1 MFLYIRKIQTNF
13 NVSRQ
18 FKLSKTS
25 EQKLKSWLSKLKIED
40 TEFSEQ
46 FYKIVYND
54 CKMIKDCSEKSIID
68 FYIDTAKE
76 LMKEMTEFDE
86 EFYANLKSKTRI
98 KLANKYANG
107 SNFDN
112 NIDIYFNDVKRE
124 YILHPQNESEDLVF
138 IPENK
143 DIFIKN
149 NLKLVIECA
158 KRYQNLGIP
167 FEDLIQIGN
176 IGLLT
181 AFEKFDAER
190 SNLRISIL
198 NDIKEQDQESFN
210 FNEAS
215 NIIKRNFQYC
225 KLLDATL
232 KKIPESGFANKED
245 FNEWVNKNIKKAS
258 FSSIAFFWIRAI
270 IIGELNNFSK
280 LIRVP
285 KSAQN
290 DESTSISILRL
301 DSINPHTDD
310 NYHDNQIA
318 EIANEEFAIED
329 ESIENLER
337 QNLFKDLI
345 SKLLCKLS
353 AVDRRIIQKKFGINL
368 PFPMSIGEI
377 AESEGL
383 SSNKVKYSI
392 SNSIKIIAA
401 NIPAEDKKTIMELLG

>member
-1 MFLYIRKIQTNF
+1 M
-13 NVSRQ
+13 SRQ
-18 FKLSKTS
+18 FKLNKTS
-25 EQKLKSWLSKLKIED
+25 NQKINSWLNKLDIQNKD
-40 TEFSEQ
+40 SFSEQ
-46 FYKIVYND
+46 FSSIVYYD
-54 CKMIKDCSEKSIID
+54 CKMIKDCSEKSIVD
-68 FYIDTAKE
+68 FYIETATE
-76 LMKEMTEFDE
+76 LLKNEYQLND
-86 EFYANLKSKTRI
+86 EFYSNLKAKTRM
-98 KLANKYANG
+98 KLANKYAKG
-107 SNFDN
+107 GNFDN

-124 YILHPQNESEDLVF
+124 YILHPQNESEELAF
-138 IPENK
+138 IPENR

-158 KRYQNLGIP
+158 KRYQNLGLP

-181 AFEKFDAER
+181 AFDKFDAER

-198 NDIKEQDQESFN
+198 DDIKKQEKETFSYD
-210 FNEAS
+210 ES
-215 NIIKRNFQYC
+215 CDIIKRNFQYS

-232 KKIPESGFANKED
+232 KKIPENGFASKKD

-258 FSSIAFFWIRAI
+258 FSSISFFWIRAI

-290 DESTSISILRL
+290 DGSSSISILRL

-318 EIANEEFAIED
+318 EIANDEFAIED
-329 ESIENLER
+329 ESIENIER
-337 QNLFKDLI
+337 QNLFKELI
-345 SKLLCKLS
+345 NKLLCKLS
-353 AVDRRIIQKKFGINL
+353 ALDRRIIQKRFGINL
-368 PFPMSIGEI
+368 PFPMSITEI

-392 SNSIKIIAA
+392 SNSMKIIAA
-401 NIPAEDKKTIMELLG
+401 NIPAEDKKTITELLG

>member
-1 MFLYIRKIQTNF
+1 M
-13 NVSRQ
+13 SRQ
-18 FKLSKTS
+18 FKLNKTS
-25 EQKLKSWLSKLKIED
+25 NQKINSWLNKLDIQNKD
-40 TEFSEQ
+40 SFSEQ
-46 FYKIVYND
+46 FSSIVYYD
-54 CKMIKDCSEKSIID
+54 CKMIKDCSEKSIVD
-68 FYIDTAKE
+68 FYIETATE
-76 LMKEMTEFDE
+76 LLKNEYQLND
-86 EFYANLKSKTRI
+86 EFYSNLKAKTRM
-98 KLANKYANG
+98 KLANKYAKG
-107 SNFDN
+107 GNFDN

-124 YILHPQNESEDLVF
+124 YILHPQNESEELAF
-138 IPENK
+138 IPENR

-158 KRYQNLGIP
+158 KRYQNLGLP

-181 AFEKFDAER
+181 AFDKFDAER

-198 NDIKEQDQESFN
+198 DDIKKQEQETFSYDESCD
-210 FNEAS
+210 
-215 NIIKRNFQYC
+215 IIKRNFQYS

-232 KKIPESGFANKED
+232 KKIPENGFASKKD
-245 FNEWVNKNIKKAS
+245 FNEWVNKNIKRAS
-258 FSSIAFFWIRAI
+258 FSSISFFWIRAI

-290 DESTSISILRL
+290 DGSSSISILRL

-318 EIANEEFAIED
+318 EIANDEFAIED
-329 ESIENLER
+329 ESIENIER
-337 QNLFKDLI
+337 QNLFKELI
-345 SKLLCKLS
+345 NKLLCKLS
-353 AVDRRIIQKKFGINL
+353 ALDRRIIQKRFGINL
-368 PFPMSIGEI
+368 PFPMSITEI

-392 SNSIKIIAA
+392 SNSMKIIAA
-401 NIPAEDKKTIMELLG
+401 NIPAEDKKTITELLG

>member
-1 MFLYIRKIQTNF
+1 M
-13 NVSRQ
+13 SRQ
-18 FKLSKTS
+18 FKLNKTS
-25 EQKLKSWLSKLKIED
+25 NQKINSWLNKLDIQNKD
-40 TEFSEQ
+40 SFSEQ
-46 FYKIVYND
+46 FSSIVYYD
-54 CKMIKDCSEKSIID
+54 CKMIKDCSEKSIVD
-68 FYIDTAKE
+68 FYIETATE
-76 LMKEMTEFDE
+76 LLQNEYQLND
-86 EFYANLKSKTRI
+86 EFYSNLKAKTRM
-98 KLANKYANG
+98 KLANKYAKG
-107 SNFDN
+107 GNFDN

-124 YILHPQNESEDLVF
+124 YILHPQNESEELAF
-138 IPENK
+138 IPENR

-158 KRYQNLGIP
+158 KRYQNLGLP

-181 AFEKFDAER
+181 AFDKFDAER

-198 NDIKEQDQESFN
+198 DDIKKQEQETFSYDESCD
-210 FNEAS
+210 
-215 NIIKRNFQYC
+215 IIKRNFQYS

-232 KKIPESGFANKED
+232 KKIPENGFASKKD
-245 FNEWVNKNIKKAS
+245 FNEWVNKNMKKAS
-258 FSSIAFFWIRAI
+258 FSSISFFWIRAI

-290 DESTSISILRL
+290 DGSSSISILRL

-318 EIANEEFAIED
+318 EIANDEFAIED
-329 ESIENLER
+329 ESIENIER
-337 QNLFKDLI
+337 QNLFKELI
-345 SKLLCKLS
+345 NKLLCKLS
-353 AVDRRIIQKKFGINL
+353 ALDRRIIQKRFGINL
-368 PFPMSIGEI
+368 PFPMSITEI

-392 SNSIKIIAA
+392 SNSMKIIAA
-401 NIPAEDKKTIMELLG
+401 NIPAEDKKTITELLG

>member
-1 MFLYIRKIQTNF
+1 M
-13 NVSRQ
+13 SRQ
-18 FKLSKTS
+18 FKLNKTS
-25 EQKLKSWLSKLKIED
+25 NQKINSWLNKLDIQNKD
-40 TEFSEQ
+40 SFSEQ
-46 FYKIVYND
+46 FSSIVYYD
-54 CKMIKDCSEKSIID
+54 CKMIKDCSEKSIVD
-68 FYIDTAKE
+68 FYIETATE
-76 LMKEMTEFDE
+76 LLQNEYQLND
-86 EFYANLKSKTRI
+86 EFYSNLKAKTRM
-98 KLANKYANG
+98 KLANKYAKG
-107 SNFDN
+107 GNFDN

-124 YILHPQNESEDLVF
+124 YILHPQNESEELAF
-138 IPENK
+138 IPENR

-158 KRYQNLGIP
+158 KRYQNLGLP

-181 AFEKFDAER
+181 AFDKFDAER

-198 NDIKEQDQESFN
+198 DDIKKQEKETFSYD
-210 FNEAS
+210 ES
-215 NIIKRNFQYC
+215 CDIIKRNFQYS

-232 KKIPESGFANKED
+232 KKIPENGFASKKD

-258 FSSIAFFWIRAI
+258 FSSISFFWIRAI

-290 DESTSISILRL
+290 DGSSSISILRL

-318 EIANEEFAIED
+318 EIANDEFAIED
-329 ESIENLER
+329 ESIENIER
-337 QNLFKDLI
+337 QNLFKELI
-345 SKLLCKLS
+345 NKLLCKLS
-353 AVDRRIIQKKFGINL
+353 ALDKRIIQKRFGINL
-368 PFPMSIGEI
+368 PFPMSITEI

-392 SNSIKIIAA
+392 SNSMKIIAA
-401 NIPAEDKKTIMELLG
+401 NIPAEDKKTITELLG

>member
-1 MFLYIRKIQTNF
+1 M
-13 NVSRQ
+13 SRQ
-18 FKLSKTS
+18 FKLNKTS
-25 EQKLKSWLSKLKIED
+25 NQKINSWLNKLDIQNKD
-40 TEFSEQ
+40 SFSEQ
-46 FYKIVYND
+46 FSSIVYYD
-54 CKMIKDCSEKSIID
+54 CKMIKDCSEKSIVD
-68 FYIDTAKE
+68 FYIETAIE
-76 LMKEMTEFDE
+76 LLKNEYQLND
-86 EFYANLKSKTRI
+86 EFYSNLKAKTRM
-98 KLANKYANG
+98 KLANKYAKG
-107 SNFDN
+107 GNFDN

-124 YILHPQNESEDLVF
+124 YILHPQNESEELAF
-138 IPENK
+138 IPENR

-158 KRYQNLGIP
+158 KRYQNLGLP

-181 AFEKFDAER
+181 AFDKFDAER

-198 NDIKEQDQESFN
+198 DDIKKQEQETFSYDESCD
-210 FNEAS
+210 
-215 NIIKRNFQYC
+215 IIERKFEYC

-232 KKIPESGFANKED
+232 KKIPENGFASKKD

-258 FSSIAFFWIRAI
+258 FSSISFFWIRAI

-290 DESTSISILRL
+290 DGSSSISILRL

-318 EIANEEFAIED
+318 EIANDEFAIED
-329 ESIENLER
+329 ESIENIER
-337 QNLFKDLI
+337 QNLFKELI
-345 SKLLCKLS
+345 NKLLCKLS
-353 AVDRRIIQKKFGINL
+353 ALDRRIIQKRFGINL
-368 PFPMSIGEI
+368 PFPMSITEI

-392 SNSIKIIAA
+392 SNSMKIIAA
-401 NIPAEDKKTIMELLG
+401 NIPAEDKKTITELLG

>member
-1 MFLYIRKIQTNF
+1 M
-13 NVSRQ
+13 SRQ
-18 FKLSKTS
+18 FKLNKTS
-25 EQKLKSWLSKLKIED
+25 NQKINNWLNKLDIQNKD
-40 TEFSEQ
+40 SFSEQ
-46 FYKIVYND
+46 FSSIVYYD
-54 CKMIKDCSEKSIID
+54 CKMIKDCSEKSIVD
-68 FYIDTAKE
+68 FYIETATE
-76 LMKEMTEFDE
+76 LLKNEYQLND
-86 EFYANLKSKTRI
+86 EFYSNLKAKTRM
-98 KLANKYANG
+98 KLANKYAKG
-107 SNFDN
+107 GNFDN

-124 YILHPQNESEDLVF
+124 YILHPQNESEELAF
-138 IPENK
+138 IPENR

-158 KRYQNLGIP
+158 KRYQNLGLP

-181 AFEKFDAER
+181 AFDKFDAER

-198 NDIKEQDQESFN
+198 DDIKKQEKETFSYD
-210 FNEAS
+210 ES
-215 NIIKRNFQYC
+215 CDIIKRNFQYS

-232 KKIPESGFANKED
+232 KKIPENGFASKKD
-245 FNEWVNKNIKKAS
+245 FNEWVNKNIKRAS
-258 FSSIAFFWIRAI
+258 FSSISFFWIRAI

-290 DESTSISILRL
+290 DGSSSISILRL

-318 EIANEEFAIED
+318 EIANDEFAIED
-329 ESIENLER
+329 ESIENIER
-337 QNLFKDLI
+337 QNLFKELI
-345 SKLLCKLS
+345 NKLLCKLS
-353 AVDRRIIQKKFGINL
+353 ALDRRIIQKRFGINL
-368 PFPMSIGEI
+368 PFPMSITEI

-392 SNSIKIIAA
+392 SNSMKIIAA
-401 NIPAEDKKTIMELLG
+401 NIPAEDKKTITELLG

>member
-1 MFLYIRKIQTNF
+1 M
-13 NVSRQ
+13 SRQ
-18 FKLSKTS
+18 FKLNKTS
-25 EQKLKSWLSKLKIED
+25 NQKINSWLNKLDIQNKD
-40 TEFSEQ
+40 SFSEQ
-46 FYKIVYND
+46 FSNIVYYD
-54 CKMIKDCSEKSIID
+54 CKMIKDCSEKSIVD
-68 FYIDTAKE
+68 FYIETATE
-76 LMKEMTEFDE
+76 LLKNEYQLND
-86 EFYANLKSKTRI
+86 EFYSNLKAKTRM
-98 KLANKYANG
+98 KLANKYAKG
-107 SNFDN
+107 GNFDN

-124 YILHPQNESEDLVF
+124 YILHPQNESEELAF
-138 IPENK
+138 IPENR

-158 KRYQNLGIP
+158 KRYQNLGLP

-181 AFEKFDAER
+181 AFDKFDAER

-198 NDIKEQDQESFN
+198 DDIKKQEKETFSYD
-210 FNEAS
+210 ES
-215 NIIKRNFQYC
+215 CDIIKRNFQYS

-232 KKIPESGFANKED
+232 KKIPENGFASKKD

-258 FSSIAFFWIRAI
+258 FSSISFFWIRAI

-290 DESTSISILRL
+290 DGSSSISILRL

-318 EIANEEFAIED
+318 EIANDEFAIED
-329 ESIENLER
+329 ESIENIER
-337 QNLFKDLI
+337 QNLFKELI
-345 SKLLCKLS
+345 NKLLCKLS
-353 AVDRRIIQKKFGINL
+353 ALDRRIIQKRFGINL
-368 PFPMSIGEI
+368 PFPMSITEI

-392 SNSIKIIAA
+392 SNSMKIIAA
-401 NIPAEDKKTIMELLG
+401 NIPAEDKKTITELLG

>member
-1 MFLYIRKIQTNF
+1 M
-13 NVSRQ
+13 SRQ
-18 FKLSKTS
+18 FKLNKTS
-25 EQKLKSWLSKLKIED
+25 NQKINSWLNKLDIQNKD
-40 TEFSEQ
+40 SFSEQ
-46 FYKIVYND
+46 FSNIVYYD
-54 CKMIKDCSEKSIID
+54 CKMIKDCSEKSIVD
-68 FYIDTAKE
+68 FYIETATE
-76 LMKEMTEFDE
+76 LLQNEYQLND
-86 EFYANLKSKTRI
+86 EFYSNLKAKTRM
-98 KLANKYANG
+98 KLANKYAKG
-107 SNFDN
+107 GNFDN

-124 YILHPQNESEDLVF
+124 YILHPQNESEELAF
-138 IPENK
+138 IPENR

-158 KRYQNLGIP
+158 KRYQNLGLP

-181 AFEKFDAER
+181 AFDKFDAER

-198 NDIKEQDQESFN
+198 DDIKKQEKETFSYD
-210 FNEAS
+210 ES
-215 NIIKRNFQYC
+215 CDIIKRNFQYS

-232 KKIPESGFANKED
+232 KKIPENGFASKKD

-258 FSSIAFFWIRAI
+258 FSSISFFWIRAI

-290 DESTSISILRL
+290 DGSSSISILRL

-318 EIANEEFAIED
+318 EIANDEFAIED
-329 ESIENLER
+329 ESIENIER
-337 QNLFKDLI
+337 QNLFKELI
-345 SKLLCKLS
+345 NKLLCKLS
-353 AVDRRIIQKKFGINL
+353 ALDRRIIQKRFGINL
-368 PFPMSIGEI
+368 PFPMSITEI

-392 SNSIKIIAA
+392 SNSMKIIAA
-401 NIPAEDKKTIMELLG
+401 NIPAEDKKTITELLG

>member
-1 MFLYIRKIQTNF
+1 M
-13 NVSRQ
+13 SRQ
-18 FKLSKTS
+18 FKLNKTS
-25 EQKLKSWLSKLKIED
+25 NQKINSWLNKLDIQNKD
-40 TEFSEQ
+40 SFSEQ
-46 FYKIVYND
+46 FSSIVYYD
-54 CKMIKDCSEKSIID
+54 CKMIKDCSEKSIVD
-68 FYIDTAKE
+68 FYIETATE
-76 LMKEMTEFDE
+76 LLQNEYQLND
-86 EFYANLKSKTRI
+86 EFYSNLKAKTRM
-98 KLANKYANG
+98 KLANKYAKG
-107 SNFDN
+107 GNFDN

-124 YILHPQNESEDLVF
+124 YILHPQNESEELAF
-138 IPENK
+138 IPENR

-158 KRYQNLGIP
+158 KRYQNLGLP

-181 AFEKFDAER
+181 AFDKFDAER

-198 NDIKEQDQESFN
+198 DDIKKQEQETFSYDESCD
-210 FNEAS
+210 
-215 NIIKRNFQYC
+215 IIKRNFQYS

-232 KKIPESGFANKED
+232 KKIPENGFTSKKD
-245 FNEWVNKNIKKAS
+245 FNEWVNKNIKRAS
-258 FSSIAFFWIRAI
+258 FSSISFFWIRAI

-290 DESTSISILRL
+290 DGSSSISILRL

-318 EIANEEFAIED
+318 EIANDEFAVED
-329 ESIENLER
+329 ESIENIER
-337 QNLFKDLI
+337 QNLFKELI
-345 SKLLCKLS
+345 NKLLCKLS
-353 AVDRRIIQKKFGINL
+353 ALDRRIIQKRFGINL
-368 PFPMSIGEI
+368 PFPMSITEI

-392 SNSIKIIAA
+392 SNSMKIIAA
-401 NIPAEDKKTIMELLG
+401 NIPAEDKKTITELLG

>member
-1 MFLYIRKIQTNF
+1 M
-13 NVSRQ
+13 SRQ
-18 FKLSKTS
+18 FKLNKTS
-25 EQKLKSWLSKLKIED
+25 NQKINSWLNKLDIQNKD
-40 TEFSEQ
+40 SFSEQ
-46 FYKIVYND
+46 FLSIVYYD
-54 CKMIKDCSEKSIID
+54 CKMIKDCSEKFIVD
-68 FYIDTAKE
+68 FYIETATE
-76 LMKEMTEFDE
+76 LLQNEYQLND
-86 EFYANLKSKTRI
+86 EFYSNLKAKTRM
-98 KLANKYANG
+98 KLANKYAKG
-107 SNFDN
+107 GNFDN

-124 YILHPQNESEDLVF
+124 YILHPQNESEELAF
-138 IPENK
+138 IPENR

-158 KRYQNLGIP
+158 KRYQNLGLP

-181 AFEKFDAER
+181 AFDKFDAER

-198 NDIKEQDQESFN
+198 DDIKKQEKETFSYD
-210 FNEAS
+210 ES
-215 NIIKRNFQYC
+215 CDIIKRNFQYS

-232 KKIPESGFANKED
+232 KKIPENGFAYKKD

-258 FSSIAFFWIRAI
+258 FSSISFFWIRAI

-290 DESTSISILRL
+290 DGSSSISILRL

-318 EIANEEFAIED
+318 EIANDEFAIED
-329 ESIENLER
+329 ESIENIER
-337 QNLFKDLI
+337 QNLFKELI
-345 SKLLCKLS
+345 NKLLCKLS
-353 AVDRRIIQKKFGINL
+353 ALDRRIIQKRFGINL
-368 PFPMSIGEI
+368 PFPMSITEI

-392 SNSIKIIAA
+392 SNSMKIIAA
-401 NIPAEDKKTIMELLG
+401 NIPAEDKKTITELLG

>member
-1 MFLYIRKIQTNF
+1 M
-13 NVSRQ
+13 SRQ
-18 FKLSKTS
+18 FKLNKTS
-25 EQKLKSWLSKLKIED
+25 NQKINSWLNKLDIQNKD
-40 TEFSEQ
+40 SFSEQ
-46 FYKIVYND
+46 FSSIVYYD
-54 CKMIKDCSEKSIID
+54 CKMIKDCSEKSIVD
-68 FYIDTAKE
+68 FYIETATE
-76 LMKEMTEFDE
+76 LLKNEYQLND
-86 EFYANLKSKTRI
+86 EFYSNLKAKTRM
-98 KLANKYANG
+98 KLANKYAKG
-107 SNFDN
+107 GNFDN

-124 YILHPQNESEDLVF
+124 YILHPQNESEELAF
-138 IPENK
+138 IPENR

-158 KRYQNLGIP
+158 KRYQNLGLP

-181 AFEKFDAER
+181 AFDKFDAER

-198 NDIKEQDQESFN
+198 DDIKKQEQETFSYDESCD
-210 FNEAS
+210 
-215 NIIKRNFQYC
+215 IIKRNFQYS

-232 KKIPESGFANKED
+232 KKIPENGFASKKD

-258 FSSIAFFWIRAI
+258 FSSISFFWIRAI

-290 DESTSISILRL
+290 DGSSSISILRL

-318 EIANEEFAIED
+318 EIANDEFAIED
-329 ESIENLER
+329 ESIENIER
-337 QNLFKDLI
+337 QNLFKELI
-345 SKLLCKLS
+345 NKLLCKLS
-353 AVDRRIIQKKFGINL
+353 ALDRRIIQKRFGINL
-368 PFPMSIGEI
+368 PFPMSITEI

-392 SNSIKIIAA
+392 SNSMKIIAA
-401 NIPAEDKKTIMELLG
+401 NIPTEDKKTITELLG

>member
-1 MFLYIRKIQTNF
+1 M
-13 NVSRQ
+13 SRQ
-18 FKLSKTS
+18 FKLNKTS
-25 EQKLKSWLSKLKIED
+25 NQKINSWLNKLDIQNKD
-40 TEFSEQ
+40 SFSEQ
-46 FYKIVYND
+46 FSSIVYYD
-54 CKMIKDCSEKSIID
+54 CKMIKDCSEKSIVD
-68 FYIDTAKE
+68 FYIETATE
-76 LMKEMTEFDE
+76 LLKNEYQLND
-86 EFYANLKSKTRI
+86 EFYSNLKAKTRM
-98 KLANKYANG
+98 KLANKYAKG
-107 SNFDN
+107 GNFDN

-124 YILHPQNESEDLVF
+124 YILHPQNESEELAF
-138 IPENK
+138 IPENR

-158 KRYQNLGIP
+158 KRYQNLGLP

-181 AFEKFDAER
+181 AFDKFDAER

-198 NDIKEQDQESFN
+198 DDIKKQEQETFSYDESCD
-210 FNEAS
+210 
-215 NIIKRNFQYC
+215 IIKRNFQYS

-232 KKIPESGFANKED
+232 KKIPENGFASKKD

-258 FSSIAFFWIRAI
+258 FSSISFFWIRAI

-290 DESTSISILRL
+290 DGSSSISILRL

-318 EIANEEFAIED
+318 EIANDEFAIED
-329 ESIENLER
+329 ESIENIER
-337 QNLFKDLI
+337 QNLFKELI
-345 SKLLCKLS
+345 NKLLCKLS
-353 AVDRRIIQKKFGINL
+353 ALDRRIIQKRFGINL
-368 PFPMSIGEI
+368 PFPMSITEI

-392 SNSIKIIAA
+392 SNSMKIIAA
-401 NIPAEDKKTIMELLG
+401 NIPAEDKKTITELLG

>member
-1 MFLYIRKIQTNF
+1 M
-13 NVSRQ
+13 SRQ
-18 FKLSKTS
+18 FKLNKTS
-25 EQKLKSWLSKLKIED
+25 NQKINSWLNKLDIQNKD
-40 TEFSEQ
+40 SFSEQ
-46 FYKIVYND
+46 FSSIVYYD
-54 CKMIKDCSEKSIID
+54 CKMIKDCSEKSIVD
-68 FYIDTAKE
+68 FYIETATE
-76 LMKEMTEFDE
+76 LLQNEYQLND
-86 EFYANLKSKTRI
+86 EFYSNLKAKTRM
-98 KLANKYANG
+98 KLANKYAKG
-107 SNFDN
+107 GNFDN

-124 YILHPQNESEDLVF
+124 YILHPQNESEELAF
-138 IPENK
+138 IPENR

-158 KRYQNLGIP
+158 KRYQNLGLP

-181 AFEKFDAER
+181 AFDKFDAER

-198 NDIKEQDQESFN
+198 DDIKKQEQETFSYDESCD
-210 FNEAS
+210 
-215 NIIKRNFQYC
+215 IIKRNFQYS

-232 KKIPESGFANKED
+232 KKIPENGFASKKD

-258 FSSIAFFWIRAI
+258 FSSISFFWIRAI

-290 DESTSISILRL
+290 DGSSSISILRL

-318 EIANEEFAIED
+318 EIANDEFAIED
-329 ESIENLER
+329 ESIENIER
-337 QNLFKDLI
+337 QNLFKELI
-345 SKLLCKLS
+345 NKLLCKLS
-353 AVDRRIIQKKFGINL
+353 ALDRRIIQKRFGINL
-368 PFPMSIGEI
+368 PFPMSITEI

-392 SNSIKIIAA
+392 SNSMKIIAA
-401 NIPAEDKKTIMELLG
+401 NIPAEDKKTITELLG

>member
-1 MFLYIRKIQTNF
+1 M
-13 NVSRQ
+13 SRQ
-18 FKLSKTS
+18 FKLNKTS
-25 EQKLKSWLSKLKIED
+25 NQKINNWLNKLDIQNKD
-40 TEFSEQ
+40 SFSEQ
-46 FYKIVYND
+46 FSSIVYYD
-54 CKMIKDCSEKSIID
+54 CKMIKDCSEKSIVD
-68 FYIDTAKE
+68 FYIETATE
-76 LMKEMTEFDE
+76 LLKNEYQLND
-86 EFYANLKSKTRI
+86 EFYSNLKAKTRM
-98 KLANKYANG
+98 KLANKYAKG
-107 SNFDN
+107 GNFDN

-124 YILHPQNESEDLVF
+124 YILHPQNESEELAF
-138 IPENK
+138 IPENR

-158 KRYQNLGIP
+158 KRYQNLGLP

-181 AFEKFDAER
+181 AFDKFDAER

-198 NDIKEQDQESFN
+198 DDIKKQEKETFSYD
-210 FNEAS
+210 ES
-215 NIIKRNFQYC
+215 CDIIKRNFQYS

-232 KKIPESGFANKED
+232 KKIPENGFASKKD

-258 FSSIAFFWIRAI
+258 FSSISFFWIRAI

-290 DESTSISILRL
+290 DGSSSISILRL

-318 EIANEEFAIED
+318 EIANDEFAIED
-329 ESIENLER
+329 ESIENIER
-337 QNLFKDLI
+337 QNLFKELI
-345 SKLLCKLS
+345 NKLLCKLS
-353 AVDRRIIQKKFGINL
+353 ALDRRIIQKRFGINL
-368 PFPMSIGEI
+368 PFPMSITEI

-392 SNSIKIIAA
+392 SNSMKIIAA
-401 NIPAEDKKTIMELLG
+401 NIPTEDKKTITELLG

>member
-1 MFLYIRKIQTNF
+1 M
-13 NVSRQ
+13 SRQ
-18 FKLSKTS
+18 FKLNKTS
-25 EQKLKSWLSKLKIED
+25 NQKINSWLNKLDIQNKD
-40 TEFSEQ
+40 SFSEQ
-46 FYKIVYND
+46 FSSIVYYD
-54 CKMIKDCSEKSIID
+54 CKMIKDCSEKSIVD
-68 FYIDTAKE
+68 FYIETATE
-76 LMKEMTEFDE
+76 LLKNEYQLND
-86 EFYANLKSKTRI
+86 EFYSNLKAKTRM
-98 KLANKYANG
+98 KLANKYAKG
-107 SNFDN
+107 GNFDN

-124 YILHPQNESEDLVF
+124 YILHPQNESEELAF
-138 IPENK
+138 IPENR

-158 KRYQNLGIP
+158 KRYQNLGLP

-181 AFEKFDAER
+181 AFDKFDAER

-198 NDIKEQDQESFN
+198 DDIKKQEKETFSYD
-210 FNEAS
+210 ES
-215 NIIKRNFQYC
+215 CDIIKRNFQYS

-232 KKIPESGFANKED
+232 KKIPENGFASKKD

-258 FSSIAFFWIRAI
+258 FSSISFFWIRAI

-290 DESTSISILRL
+290 DGSSSISILRL

-310 NYHDNQIA
+310 NYHDNQIV
-318 EIANEEFAIED
+318 EIANDEFAIED
-329 ESIENLER
+329 ESIENIER
-337 QNLFKDLI
+337 QNLFKELI
-345 SKLLCKLS
+345 NKLLCKLS
-353 AVDRRIIQKKFGINL
+353 ALDRRIIQKRFGINL
-368 PFPMSIGEI
+368 PFPMSITEI

-392 SNSIKIIAA
+392 SNSMKIIAA
-401 NIPAEDKKTIMELLG
+401 NIPAEDKKTITELLG

>member
-1 MFLYIRKIQTNF
+1 M
-13 NVSRQ
+13 SRQ
-18 FKLSKTS
+18 FKLNKTS
-25 EQKLKSWLSKLKIED
+25 NQKINNWLNKLDIQNKD
-40 TEFSEQ
+40 SFSEQ
-46 FYKIVYND
+46 FSSIVYYD
-54 CKMIKDCSEKSIID
+54 CKMIKDCSEKSIVD
-68 FYIDTAKE
+68 FYIETATE
-76 LMKEMTEFDE
+76 LLKNEYQLND
-86 EFYANLKSKTRI
+86 EFYSNLKAKTRM
-98 KLANKYANG
+98 KLANKYAKG
-107 SNFDN
+107 GNFDN

-124 YILHPQNESEDLVF
+124 YILHPQNESEELAF
-138 IPENK
+138 IPENR

-158 KRYQNLGIP
+158 KRYQNLGLP

-181 AFEKFDAER
+181 AFDKFDAER

-198 NDIKEQDQESFN
+198 DDIKKQEKETFSYD
-210 FNEAS
+210 ES
-215 NIIKRNFQYC
+215 CDIIKRNFQYS

-232 KKIPESGFANKED
+232 KKIPENGFASKKD

-258 FSSIAFFWIRAI
+258 FSSISFFWIRAI

-290 DESTSISILRL
+290 DGSSSISILRL

-318 EIANEEFAIED
+318 EIANDEFAVED
-329 ESIENLER
+329 ESIENIER
-337 QNLFKDLI
+337 QNLFKELI
-345 SKLLCKLS
+345 NKLLCKLS
-353 AVDRRIIQKKFGINL
+353 ALDRRIIQKRFGINL
-368 PFPMSIGEI
+368 PFPMSITEI

-392 SNSIKIIAA
+392 SNSMKIIAA
-401 NIPAEDKKTIMELLG
+401 NIPAEDKKTITELLG

>member
-1 MFLYIRKIQTNF
+1 M
-13 NVSRQ
+13 SRQ
-18 FKLSKTS
+18 FKLNKTS
-25 EQKLKSWLSKLKIED
+25 NQKINSWLNKLDIQNKD
-40 TEFSEQ
+40 SFSEQ
-46 FYKIVYND
+46 FLSIVYYD
-54 CKMIKDCSEKSIID
+54 CKMIKDCSEKSIVD
-68 FYIDTAKE
+68 FYIETATE
-76 LMKEMTEFDE
+76 LLQNEYQLND
-86 EFYANLKSKTRI
+86 EFYSNLKAKTRM
-98 KLANKYANG
+98 KLANKYAKG
-107 SNFDN
+107 GNFDN

-124 YILHPQNESEDLVF
+124 YILHPQNESEELAF
-138 IPENK
+138 IPENR

-158 KRYQNLGIP
+158 KRYQNLGLP

-181 AFEKFDAER
+181 AFDKFDAER

-198 NDIKEQDQESFN
+198 DDIKKQEKETFSYD
-210 FNEAS
+210 ES
-215 NIIKRNFQYC
+215 CDIIKRNFQYS

-232 KKIPESGFANKED
+232 KKIPENGFASKKD

-258 FSSIAFFWIRAI
+258 FSSISFFWIRAI

-290 DESTSISILRL
+290 DGSSSISILRL

-318 EIANEEFAIED
+318 EIANDEFAIED
-329 ESIENLER
+329 ESIENIER
-337 QNLFKDLI
+337 QNLFKELI
-345 SKLLCKLS
+345 NKLLCKLS
-353 AVDRRIIQKKFGINL
+353 ALDRRIIQKRFGINL
-368 PFPMSIGEI
+368 PFPMSITEI

-392 SNSIKIIAA
+392 SNSMKIIAA
-401 NIPAEDKKTIMELLG
+401 NIPAEDKKTITELLG

>member
-1 MFLYIRKIQTNF
+1 M
-13 NVSRQ
+13 SRQ
-18 FKLSKTS
+18 FKLNKTS
-25 EQKLKSWLSKLKIED
+25 NQKINSWLNKLDIQNKD
-40 TEFSEQ
+40 SFSEQ
-46 FYKIVYND
+46 FSNIVYYD
-54 CKMIKDCSEKSIID
+54 CKMIKDCSEKSIVD
-68 FYIDTAKE
+68 FYIETATE
-76 LMKEMTEFDE
+76 LLQNEYQLND
-86 EFYANLKSKTRI
+86 EFYSNLKAKTRM
-98 KLANKYANG
+98 KLANKYAKG
-107 SNFDN
+107 GNFDN

-124 YILHPQNESEDLVF
+124 YILHPQNESEELAF
-138 IPENK
+138 IPENR

-158 KRYQNLGIP
+158 KRYQNLGLP

-181 AFEKFDAER
+181 AFDKFDAER

-198 NDIKEQDQESFN
+198 DDIKKQEKETFSYY
-210 FNEAS
+210 ES
-215 NIIKRNFQYC
+215 CDIIKRNFQYS

-232 KKIPESGFANKED
+232 KKIPENGFASKKD

-258 FSSIAFFWIRAI
+258 FSSISFFWIRAI

-290 DESTSISILRL
+290 DGSSSISILRL

-318 EIANEEFAIED
+318 EIANDEFAIED
-329 ESIENLER
+329 ESIENIER
-337 QNLFKDLI
+337 QNLFKELI
-345 SKLLCKLS
+345 NKLLCKLS
-353 AVDRRIIQKKFGINL
+353 ALDRRIIQKRFGINL
-368 PFPMSIGEI
+368 PFPMSITEI

-392 SNSIKIIAA
+392 SNSMKIIAA
-401 NIPAEDKKTIMELLG
+401 NIPTEDKKTITELLG

>member
-1 MFLYIRKIQTNF
+1 M
-13 NVSRQ
+13 SRQ
-18 FKLSKTS
+18 FKLNKTS
-25 EQKLKSWLSKLKIED
+25 NQKINNWLNKLDIQNKD
-40 TEFSEQ
+40 SFSEQ
-46 FYKIVYND
+46 FSSIVYYD
-54 CKMIKDCSEKSIID
+54 CKMIKDCSEKSIVD
-68 FYIDTAKE
+68 FYIETATE
-76 LMKEMTEFDE
+76 LLKNEYQLND
-86 EFYANLKSKTRI
+86 EFYSNLKAKTRM
-98 KLANKYANG
+98 KLANKYAKG
-107 SNFDN
+107 GNFDN

-124 YILHPQNESEDLVF
+124 YILHPQNESEELAF
-138 IPENK
+138 IPENR

-158 KRYQNLGIP
+158 KRYQNLGLP

-181 AFEKFDAER
+181 AFDKFDAER

-198 NDIKEQDQESFN
+198 DDIKKQEKETFSYD
-210 FNEAS
+210 ES
-215 NIIKRNFQYC
+215 CDIIKRNFQYS

-232 KKIPESGFANKED
+232 KKIPENGFASKKD

-258 FSSIAFFWIRAI
+258 FSSISFFWIRAI

-290 DESTSISILRL
+290 DGSSSISILRL

-310 NYHDNQIA
+310 NYYDNQIA
-318 EIANEEFAIED
+318 EIANDEFVIED
-329 ESIENLER
+329 ESIENIER
-337 QNLFKDLI
+337 QNLFKELI
-345 SKLLCKLS
+345 NKLLCKLS
-353 AVDRRIIQKKFGINL
+353 ALDRRIIQKRFGINL
-368 PFPMSIGEI
+368 PFPMSITEI

-392 SNSIKIIAA
+392 SNSMKIIAA
-401 NIPAEDKKTIMELLG
+401 NIPAEDKKTITELLG